1 MDAECRRA
9 LSGSGAWTSSEDLFA
24 GCLRQSK
31 CACCG
36 VDLAA
41 QPPGVGGGPDE
52 AGDVA
57 GSGGC
62 DLTAWTSTD
71 MAHEP
76 GASSIV
82 PMAQSG
88 PSRSRR
94 PSLTCFAITCPPP
107 GPPPTPSPRPPPPHA
122 PRKP

>member
-1 MDAECRRA
+1 MGILCAPSARITAKVTSKIFGVMDAECRRA

-82 PMAQSG
+82 PM
-88 PSRSRR
+88 
-94 PSLTCFAITCPPP
+94 
-107 GPPPTPSPRPPPPHA
+107 
-122 PRKP
+122 